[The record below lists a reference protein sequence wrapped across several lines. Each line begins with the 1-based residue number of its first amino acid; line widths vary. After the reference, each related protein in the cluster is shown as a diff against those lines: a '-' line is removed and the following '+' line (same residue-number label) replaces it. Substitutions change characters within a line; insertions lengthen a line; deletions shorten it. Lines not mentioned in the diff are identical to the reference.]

1 MLEILIGRSQNG
13 AEGRDKVGLGSI
25 RRPVIGLAL
34 GGGAARG
41 FAHIG
46 IVRTLIAHGI
56 VPNVV
61 VGTSIG
67 AVVGGAY
74 AAGHLDTLEEWARS
88 LQPRNILGYLDIRL
102 NGSGLIGG
110 DKLAAQLEAAIGPTL
125 IEDLPLKFATVATE
139 VRTGHEIWLTHGRMV
154 EAMRASYALPGI
166 FSPVLVG
173 DRWLV
178 DGAMVNPVPVS
189 AARALG
195 AEIVIA
201 ANLSSDVFT
210 HSTTI
215 YSHGAPPVAP
225 EVVAEPPPPP
235 KRGFGKLFSAER
247 TMKREFFGG
256 GGRPGI
262 SSVMVDAFNI
272 MQDRITRARLAG
284 DPPDLLISPR
294 VGQIGWFDFHRA
306 SDLIAFGARAA
317 ERAIDS
323 IQEAIHILAPAG
335 RPGPEADSK
344 PGPVADAEA
353 VNRLA
358 PPRSGGLDVVAQRFL
373 LHLVFADPPLDD
385 VADRDQADNPFVLDH
400 RQMPEFAQRH
410 HFHDRGDRIG
420 RPATDDLARHHRA
433 DRLVEHASAAI
444 AEHADDVALR
454 QDAFDAAFAHHQ
466 YGADFPLPQNL
477 DRSRKLCARLDALDV
492 MSFGI
497 EDCTYR
503 HCRLPEADRALERAR
518 SLFP

>member
-1 MLEILIGRSQNG
+1 VLDNLRWGPKNG
-13 AEGRDKVGLGSI
+13 SEDRDKVGLGSI

-46 IVRTLIAHGI
+46 IVKTLIAHGI

-74 AAGHLDTLEEWARS
+74 AAGHLDTLEEWARG
-88 LQPRNILGYLDIRL
+88 LQPRSVLGYLDIRL

-110 DKLAAQLEAAIGPTL
+110 EKLATQLEAAIGPTL

-166 FSPVLVG
+166 FAPVLVG

-178 DGAMVNPVPVS
+178 DGALVNPVPVS

-201 ANLSSDVFT
+201 ANLSSDIFT

-215 YSHGAPPVAP
+215 YSHGASAVAQPIPVEPAPPRRGLGKFFSP
-225 EVVAEPPPPP
+225 ERAV
-235 KRGFGKLFSAER
+235 
-247 TMKREFFGG
+247 KREFFGG

-306 SDLIAFGARAA
+306 DDLIAHGARAA
-317 ERAIDS
+317 ERAIVS
-323 IQEAIHILAPAG
+323 IQEAIH
-335 RPGPEADSK
+335 
-344 PGPVADAEA
+344 V
-353 VNRLA
+353 LA
-358 PPRSGGLDVVAQRFL
+358 PPS
-373 LHLVFADPPLDD
+373 
-385 VADRDQADNPFVLDH
+385 
-400 RQMPEFAQRH
+400 E
-410 HFHDRGDRIG
+410 
-420 RPATDDLARHHRA
+420 
-433 DRLVEHASAAI
+433 
-444 AEHADDVALR
+444 
-454 QDAFDAAFAHHQ
+454 
-466 YGADFPLPQNL
+466 
-477 DRSRKLCARLDALDV
+477 
-492 MSFGI
+492 
-497 EDCTYR
+497 
-503 HCRLPEADRALERAR
+503 
-518 SLFP
+518 

>member
-1 MLEILIGRSQNG
+1 MLDILIGRGQNG
-13 AEGRDKVGLGSI
+13 SNGRDKVGLGSI

-41 FAHIG
+41 LAHIG
-46 IVRTLIAHGI
+46 IVRSLIAHGI

-74 AAGHLDTLEEWARS
+74 ATGQLDTLEEWARR
-88 LQPRNILGYLDIRL
+88 LQPRKILGYLDIRL

-125 IEDLPLKFATVATE
+125 IENLPVKFATVATE

-154 EAMRASYALPGI
+154 DAMRASYALPGI

-178 DGAMVNPVPVS
+178 DGALVNPVPVS
-189 AARALG
+189 AARAFG

-201 ANLSSDVFT
+201 ANLSSDIFA

-215 YSHGAPPVAP
+215 YSHGPAAEVTVAVVP
-225 EVVAEPPPPP
+225 ETTIEPAAP
-235 KRGFGKLFSAER
+235 KRGFGRLFSAER
-247 TMKREFFGG
+247 TMKREFFGNG
-256 GGRPGI
+256 TRPGI

-294 VGQIGWFDFHRA
+294 VGEIGWFDFHRA
-306 SDLIAFGARAA
+306 DELIAHGTRAA

-323 IQEAIHILAPAG
+323 IQEAIHILAPA
-335 RPGPEADSK
+335 PSGPT
-344 PGPVADAEA
+344 VAVEK
-353 VNRLA
+353 
-358 PPRSGGLDVVAQRFL
+358 
-373 LHLVFADPPLDD
+373 
-385 VADRDQADNPFVLDH
+385 
-400 RQMPEFAQRH
+400 MP
-410 HFHDRGDRIG
+410 
-420 RPATDDLARHHRA
+420 
-433 DRLVEHASAAI
+433 
-444 AEHADDVALR
+444 
-454 QDAFDAAFAHHQ
+454 
-466 YGADFPLPQNL
+466 
-477 DRSRKLCARLDALDV
+477 
-492 MSFGI
+492 
-497 EDCTYR
+497 
-503 HCRLPEADRALERAR
+503 
-518 SLFP
+518 

>member
-1 MLEILIGRSQNG
+1 VLDILIGRGQNG
-13 AEGRDKVGLGSI
+13 PNGRDKVGLGSI

-41 FAHIG
+41 LAHIG

-56 VPNVV
+56 IPNVV

-74 AAGHLDTLEEWARS
+74 AAGHLDALEQWARK

-125 IEDLPLKFATVATE
+125 IEDLPVKFATVATE

-178 DGAMVNPVPVS
+178 DGALVNPVPVS
-189 AARALG
+189 AARAFG

-201 ANLSSDVFT
+201 ANLSSDIFA

-215 YSHGAPPVAP
+215 YSHGPAAEVTVAVAP
-225 EVVAEPPPPP
+225 ETTIEPAAP
-235 KRGFGKLFSAER
+235 KRGFGRLFSAER
-247 TMKREFFGG
+247 TMKREFFGSG
-256 GGRPGI
+256 NRPGI

-294 VGQIGWFDFHRA
+294 VGEIGWFDFHRA
-306 SDLIAFGARAA
+306 DDLIAHGTRAA

-323 IQEAIHILAPAG
+323 IQEAIHILAPA
-335 RPGPEADSK
+335 PSGP
-344 PGPVADAEA
+344 
-353 VNRLA
+353 
-358 PPRSGGLDVVAQRFL
+358 
-373 LHLVFADPPLDD
+373 
-385 VADRDQADNPFVLDH
+385 
-400 RQMPEFAQRH
+400 
-410 HFHDRGDRIG
+410 
-420 RPATDDLARHHRA
+420 T
-433 DRLVEHASAAI
+433 AAI
-444 AEHADDVALR
+444 EKT
-454 QDAFDAAFAHHQ
+454 
-466 YGADFPLPQNL
+466 P
-477 DRSRKLCARLDALDV
+477 
-492 MSFGI
+492 
-497 EDCTYR
+497 
-503 HCRLPEADRALERAR
+503 
-518 SLFP
+518 

>member
-1 MLEILIGRSQNG
+1 
-13 AEGRDKVGLGSI
+13 LGSV

-46 IVRTLIAHGI
+46 ILRSLIAHGI

-88 LQPRNILGYLDIRL
+88 LQPRNILSYLDIRL

-110 DKLAAQLEAAIGPTL
+110 GKLAAQLEASLGQTL
-125 IEDLPLKFATVATE
+125 IEDLPLKYASVATE
-139 VRTGHEIWLTHGRMV
+139 IRTGHEIWLTHGRIV
-154 EAMRASYALPGI
+154 DAMRASYALPGI
-166 FSPVLVG
+166 FAPILIG

-189 AARALG
+189 TARALG

-201 ANLSSDVFT
+201 ANLSSDVFG

-215 YSHGAPPVAP
+215 FSHGTAP
-225 EVVAEPPPPP
+225 EAPAEEVAEEAAPP
-235 KRGFGKLFSAER
+235 KRRLGRFFSAER
-247 TMKREFFGG
+247 TVKREFFGG

-262 SSVMVDAFNI
+262 STVMVDAFNI

-306 SDLIAFGARAA
+306 DDLIAHGMRAA
-317 ERAIDS
+317 DRTI
-323 IQEAIHILAPAG
+323 EAIVEAIEILAP
-335 RPGPEADSK
+335 
-344 PGPVADAEA
+344 
-353 VNRLA
+353 
-358 PPRSGGLDVVAQRFL
+358 
-373 LHLVFADPPLDD
+373 
-385 VADRDQADNPFVLDH
+385 
-400 RQMPEFAQRH
+400 
-410 HFHDRGDRIG
+410 
-420 RPATDDLARHHRA
+420 
-433 DRLVEHASAAI
+433 SAASS
-444 AEHADDVALR
+444 ATAG
-454 QDAFDAAFAHHQ
+454 DA
-466 YGADFPLPQNL
+466 
-477 DRSRKLCARLDALDV
+477 
-492 MSFGI
+492 
-497 EDCTYR
+497 T
-503 HCRLPEADRALERAR
+503 
-518 SLFP
+518 

>member
-1 MLEILIGRSQNG
+1 VLDNWIGRGQN
-13 AEGRDKVGLGSI
+13 AANGRDKVGLGSV

-74 AAGHLDTLEEWARS
+74 AAGQLDTLEEWARS

-110 DKLAAQLEAAIGPTL
+110 DKLAAQLEAAIGQTL
-125 IEDLPLKFATVATE
+125 IEELPLKFATVATE

-154 EAMRASYALPGI
+154 DAMRASYALPGI

-178 DGAMVNPVPVS
+178 DGALVNPVPVS
-189 AARALG
+189 TARAFG

-201 ANLSSDVFT
+201 ANLSSDVFA
-210 HSTTI
+210 HSTTV
-215 YSHGAPPVAP
+215 YSHGPSPEVTVAAAP
-225 EVVAEPPPPP
+225 EPTIEPAAP

-262 SSVMVDAFNI
+262 STVMVDAFNI

-306 SDLIAFGARAA
+306 DDLIAHGVRAA
-317 ERAIDS
+317 ERAIES
-323 IQEAIHILAPAG
+323 IQEAIHILAPGSAT
-335 RPGPEADSK
+335 PPAPADK
-344 PGPVADAEA
+344 
-353 VNRLA
+353 A
-358 PPRSGGLDVVAQRFL
+358 P
-373 LHLVFADPPLDD
+373 
-385 VADRDQADNPFVLDH
+385 
-400 RQMPEFAQRH
+400 
-410 HFHDRGDRIG
+410 
-420 RPATDDLARHHRA
+420 
-433 DRLVEHASAAI
+433 
-444 AEHADDVALR
+444 
-454 QDAFDAAFAHHQ
+454 
-466 YGADFPLPQNL
+466 
-477 DRSRKLCARLDALDV
+477 
-492 MSFGI
+492 
-497 EDCTYR
+497 
-503 HCRLPEADRALERAR
+503 
-518 SLFP
+518 

>member
-1 MLEILIGRSQNG
+1 MLEILIGRGQDG
-13 AEGRDKVGLGSI
+13 TDGRDKVGLGSI

-46 IVRTLIAHGI
+46 IIRTLIAHGI

-110 DKLAAQLEAAIGPTL
+110 DKLAAQLETAIGPTL

-154 EAMRASYALPGI
+154 DAMRASYALPGI

-178 DGAMVNPVPVS
+178 DGALVNPVPVS

-201 ANLSSDVFT
+201 ANLSSDIFT

-215 YSHGAPPVAP
+215 YSHGAPADAP
-225 EVVAEPPPPP
+225 QVVIEPAPP

-247 TMKREFFGG
+247 TMKREFFGSA
-256 GGRPGI
+256 GRPGI

-284 DPPDLLISPR
+284 DPPDMLISPR

-306 SDLIAFGARAA
+306 GDLIAFGARAA

-323 IQEAIHILAPAG
+323 IQEAIHILAPAAA
-335 RPGPEADSK
+335 RPDTEADGQ
-344 PGPVADAEA
+344 P
-353 VNRLA
+353 
-358 PPRSGGLDVVAQRFL
+358 
-373 LHLVFADPPLDD
+373 
-385 VADRDQADNPFVLDH
+385 
-400 RQMPEFAQRH
+400 
-410 HFHDRGDRIG
+410 
-420 RPATDDLARHHRA
+420 
-433 DRLVEHASAAI
+433 
-444 AEHADDVALR
+444 
-454 QDAFDAAFAHHQ
+454 
-466 YGADFPLPQNL
+466 
-477 DRSRKLCARLDALDV
+477 
-492 MSFGI
+492 
-497 EDCTYR
+497 
-503 HCRLPEADRALERAR
+503 
-518 SLFP
+518 

>member
-1 MLEILIGRSQNG
+1 MLNSWIGRSQNG
-13 AEGRDKVGLGSI
+13 SESLDRMERPGNRK
-25 RRPVIGLAL
+25 PVIGLAL

-46 IVRTLIAHGI
+46 IVRTLINHGI

-88 LQPRNILGYLDIRL
+88 LQPRNVLSYLDLKL

-110 DKLAAQLEAAIGPTL
+110 EKLAAELETSIGPTL

-139 VRTGHEIWLTHGRMV
+139 VRTGHETWLTHGRV
-154 EAMRASYALPGI
+154 VDAMRASYALPGI
-166 FSPVLVG
+166 FAPVLIG

-178 DGAMVNPVPVS
+178 DGTLVNPVPVS

-201 ANLSSDVFT
+201 ANVSSDIFA

-215 YSHGAPPVAP
+215 YSHGASAVAQETSSKPPAP
-225 EVVAEPPPPP
+225 R
-235 KRGFGKLFSAER
+235 RGLSKFFSAER
-247 TMKREFFGG
+247 VVKREFFGG

-294 VGQIGWFDFHRA
+294 VGPIGWFDFHRA
-306 SDLIAFGARAA
+306 DELITHGKRAA
-317 ERAIDS
+317 ERAMAS
-323 IQEAIHILAPAG
+323 IQEVIHVLAP
-335 RPGPEADSK
+335 ETK
-344 PGPVADAEA
+344 
-353 VNRLA
+353 
-358 PPRSGGLDVVAQRFL
+358 
-373 LHLVFADPPLDD
+373 
-385 VADRDQADNPFVLDH
+385 
-400 RQMPEFAQRH
+400 
-410 HFHDRGDRIG
+410 
-420 RPATDDLARHHRA
+420 
-433 DRLVEHASAAI
+433 AAI
-444 AEHADDVALR
+444 PDSAPNPVDDGR
-454 QDAFDAAFAHHQ
+454 
-466 YGADFPLPQNL
+466 
-477 DRSRKLCARLDALDV
+477 
-492 MSFGI
+492 I
-497 EDCTYR
+497 
-503 HCRLPEADRALERAR
+503 
-518 SLFP
+518 

>member
-1 MLEILIGRSQNG
+1 MLSGDSGKLKPSRIGLSAKETTVLENLIGRGQNG
-13 AEGRDKVGLGSI
+13 RDRAGPGTV

-46 IVRTLIAHGI
+46 IIRTLIAHGI

-110 DKLAAQLEAAIGPTL
+110 AKLAAQLESAMGATL
-125 IEDLPLKFATVATE
+125 IEDLPTKFASVATE
-139 VRTGHEIWLTHGRMV
+139 VRTGHEIWLTHGRIV
-154 EAMRASYALPGI
+154 DAMRASYALPGI
-166 FSPVLVG
+166 FSPVMVG

-178 DGAMVNPVPVS
+178 DGALVNPVPVS
-189 AARALG
+189 AARAFG

-201 ANLSSDVFT
+201 ANLSSDVFA

-215 YSHGAPPVAP
+215 YSHGPAP
-225 EVVAEPPPPP
+225 EVAVVSTPEILDPTPP
-235 KRGFGKLFSAER
+235 KRGFGKFFSPER
-247 TMKREFFGG
+247 TLKREFFGG

-262 SSVMVDAFNI
+262 STVMVDAFNI

-306 SDLIAFGARAA
+306 EDLIAHGARAA
-317 ERAIDS
+317 ERAIES
-323 IQEAIHILAPAG
+323 IQEAIDILVTPSA
-335 RPGPEADSK
+335 K
-344 PGPVADAEA
+344 PNAA
-353 VNRLA
+353 VDKTSVDKA
-358 PPRSGGLDVVAQRFL
+358 SVDKAIT
-373 LHLVFADPPLDD
+373 DK
-385 VADRDQADNPFVLDH
+385 
-400 RQMPEFAQRH
+400 
-410 HFHDRGDRIG
+410 
-420 RPATDDLARHHRA
+420 ATK
-433 DRLVEHASAAI
+433 E
-444 AEHADDVALR
+444 
-454 QDAFDAAFAHHQ
+454 
-466 YGADFPLPQNL
+466 
-477 DRSRKLCARLDALDV
+477 
-492 MSFGI
+492 
-497 EDCTYR
+497 
-503 HCRLPEADRALERAR
+503 
-518 SLFP
+518 